1 MLSEQLKIH
10 IRRIHQSI
18 KTGMPNYQPR
28 PAQNKLIAEIAN
40 IIAGQYHRQERIGLI
55 EAGTGTGKS
64 LAYLLASIPYALQH
78 KKTVVIATATVA
90 LQEQL
95 ITKDLPFFQLH
106 SKLAFDYSL
115 VKGRQR
121 YACIE
126 RLKQQIKHPELF
138 AKGKS
143 NNSSAPEVA
152 PWQQLLQQ
160 WQQRQWLGDK
170 DSLSIT
176 IPEPQWADINADAMH
191 CSSSNRAHINCPF
204 HLARAEADTAQVLV
218 VNHALLLAD
227 LANGNAI
234 LPPPEDCIYII
245 DEGHH
250 LAETARDFFAA
261 NAPISHNNV
270 WLDKAGKTI
279 QQLIALLPE
288 TEIKSL
294 LRLDDSCNELSALL
308 KTIERVATPFKS
320 SWFEGKPLYRFT
332 EAALPKLIQQQA
344 EELARVSSK
353 AKSQLEKVQQL
364 VPEHITSNQ
373 LALKPRLTLLQELSF
388 LGLQLEQQQALWQLY
403 AVQPSSKSNT
413 VNQARWVALAEHSDK
428 LIAHACPLAVGN
440 KLAQLLFAEA
450 YAVIV
455 CSATLTALNSFN
467 YIKFDLGLHDFEGVK
482 IVQVASPFAYAEKG
496 IIIIPKMQTE
506 PTVAEF
512 TAELISQLPHYLPQ
526 QQASLVLFASYWQM
540 QQVATALREQGFS
553 LLVQGEASRQALL
566 QLHGSNCQHN
576 KTSILFGTQ
585 SFSEGLDLPGNL
597 LTNLV
602 ITKLPFAVPT
612 SPLEEALAEAISKKG
627 GNAFT
632 QLAIPATAKKLVQA
646 CGRLLRQEQDQGRI
660 IIFDR
665 RLVNKSYGSA
675 MLNALPPFRRQIEY

>member
-1 MLSEQLKIH
+1 MLTDQLKCQ
-10 IRRIHQSI
+10 IRRIHHNI
-18 KTGMPNYQPR
+18 KIGMPNYQPR
-28 PAQNKLIAEIAN
+28 PAQNKLIAEMAN
-40 IIAGQYHRQERIGLI
+40 IIAGQFHRQQRIGLI

-64 LAYLLASIPYALQH
+64 LAYLLAAIPYALQQ

-95 ITKDLPFFQLH
+95 VTKDLPFFIQH
-106 SKLAFDYSL
+106 SKLAFDFSL

-126 RLKQQIKHPELF
+126 RIKQQIKHPELF
-138 AKGKS
+138 RSKQS
-143 NNSSAPEVA
+143 NNTDFDWPA
-152 PWQQLLQQ
+152 LLQQ
-160 WQQRQWLGDK
+160 WQQREWLGDR
-170 DSLSIT
+170 DSLSVSL
-176 IPEPQWADINADAMH
+176 PEPHWQAINADPMH
-191 CSSSNRAHINCPF
+191 CSANNRAHSNCPF
-204 HLARAEADTAQVLV
+204 HLARAEAETAQVLV

-227 LANGNAI
+227 LANGNSI
-234 LPPPEDCIYII
+234 LPAPAECIYII

-261 NAPISHNNV
+261 SAPLNQNAI
-270 WLDKAGKTI
+270 WLEKASKTI
-279 QQLIALLPE
+279 QQLLALLPE
-288 TEIKSL
+288 TELRSL
-294 LRLDDSCNELSALL
+294 LRLEDSCNELKSLL
-308 KTIERVATPFKS
+308 KAIETATGPFKS
-320 SWFEGKPLYRFT
+320 RWFEQGTQHRFSQ
-332 EAALPKLIQQQA
+332 AALPKLMQQQA
-344 EELARVSSK
+344 EEIARVSNK
-353 AKSQLEKVQQL
+353 AKSQIDKVQQL
-364 VPEHITSNQ
+364 VQEHIGTNSLSVKQ
-373 LALKPRLTLLQELSF
+373 RLTLLQDLSYIAS
-388 LGLQLEQQQALWQLY
+388 QLEQQQALWQLY
-403 AVQPSSKSNT
+403 AVEQKQDRPVS
-413 VNQARWVALAEHSDK
+413 QARWVELAEQNDK
-428 LIAHACPLAVGN
+428 LMAHACPLAVGS
-440 KLAQLLFAEA
+440 KLAQMLFAEA
-450 YAVIV
+450 FAVII

-467 YIKFDLGLHDFEGVK
+467 YIKYDLGLHDFDGVQ

-496 IIIIPKMQTE
+496 TIIIPKMKTD

-512 TAELISQLPHYLPQ
+512 TTELIEKLPSYLPQ

-540 QQVATALREQGFS
+540 QQVATALREKGFS

-566 QLHGSNCQHN
+566 QLHSTNVLHN

-585 SFSEGLDLPGNL
+585 SFSEGLDLPGKL

-675 MLNALPPFRRQIEY
+675 MLNALPPFRRQIEH